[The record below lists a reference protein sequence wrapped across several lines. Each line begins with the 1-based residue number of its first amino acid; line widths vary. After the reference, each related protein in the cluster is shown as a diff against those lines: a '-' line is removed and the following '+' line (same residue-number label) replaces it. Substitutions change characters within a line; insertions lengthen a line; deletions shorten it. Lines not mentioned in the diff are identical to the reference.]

1 MDITFSASPSK
12 PYILITTSSS
22 FPPHHLSYPT
32 PPSNAY
38 TQRKHSSYPT
48 HHSTSISPAT
58 PSPSK
63 PVHSPCST
71 YHYTLRWI
79 ITPSEDQNHKTQHA
93 ERSDSACFARHVTR
107 CLGLLEDLRAENI
120 GYGEEN
126 EGQGIKGY
134 FLGMACC
141 ITISSN

>member
-1 MDITFSASPSK
+1 MRIPKENILPIRHITPRQSLPQLHPHQNPF
-12 PYILITTSSS
+12 IL
-22 FPPHHLSYPT
+22 
-32 PPSNAY
+32 
-38 TQRKHSSYPT
+38 
-48 HHSTSISPAT
+48 
-58 PSPSK
+58 
-63 PVHSPCST
+63 PVQP
-71 YHYTLRWI
+71 I
-79 ITPSEDQNHKTQHA
+79 ITPSEDQNHKTQRA